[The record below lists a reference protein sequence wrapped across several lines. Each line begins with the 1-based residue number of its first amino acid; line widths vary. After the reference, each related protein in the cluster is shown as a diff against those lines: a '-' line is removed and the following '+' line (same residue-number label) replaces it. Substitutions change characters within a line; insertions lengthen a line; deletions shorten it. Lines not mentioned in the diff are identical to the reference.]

1 MDNENS
7 AFRAF
12 IMVLFVISAC
22 MFVLG
27 LVLTFMALVAMDETL
42 KDIVVFTFMSFLIAR
57 LSYKYVINSR

>member
-1 MDNENS
+1 MDNDNS

-12 IMVLFVISAC
+12 IMVVFVISAC

-27 LVLTFMALVAMDETL
+27 LVLTFMALFARDETL
-42 KDIVVFTFMSFLIAR
+42 KDIVVFTVISFLIAR